1 MKTSLTARH
10 FSIDD
15 KVRNYAIESMVG
27 LKKYFG
33 RIVGVQMVLLKEK
46 ERWGAELIIGVPGET
61 LTAVSNDDILFT
73 AIDDAVSKAERQL
86 KKYKSKVKHEKDRR
100 EAKQRGSVPG
110 RRRY

>member
-10 FSIDD
+10 FSIND
-15 KVRNYAIESMVG
+15 KERSHAVEAMVG
-27 LKKYFG
+27 LEKYFG
-33 RIVGVQMVLLKEK
+33 RIVGIQMVLSKEK

-61 LTAVSNDDILFT
+61 LTAVSHDDILFT

-100 EAKQRGSVPG
+100 EAKQHGAVLG
-110 RRRY
+110 KRRH